1 MNRSQRIKCMADDI
15 HEILVKLPNT
25 YPPKTRGAIL
35 KQLEIS
41 ARAILLNLRS
51 SFDVS
56 GGKSEKFL
64 KTGSQHG

>member
-1 MNRSQRIKCMADDI
+1 MNRSKRIKCMADDI

-25 YPPKTRGAIL
+25 YKTKKRGAIL

-41 ARAILLNLRS
+41 ARAILLNLRG
-51 SFDVS
+51 SFDVY

-64 KTGSQHG
+64 KTGS